1 MSSMK
6 AIVQDAY
13 GPPEV
18 LSLGEIDR
26 PVVGDDGVLIRVH
39 AAGVDQG
46 VWHVMAGM
54 PYMVRLMGFGVR
66 APKTRVRGTEVA
78 GVVEAVGRSVTRFA
92 PGDEVFGI
100 GDGTFAEY
108 SCAREAKLAPK
119 PANATFEQ
127 AAAVPVSGS
136 TALQALRDIGRLRA
150 GERVLVI
157 GAGGGV
163 GTFAV
168 QLAKALGGEVT
179 GVCSAAKAGL
189 VRSLGAD
196 AVIDYSREDFADGP
210 RRYDLIVDTAGNRSL
225 SHLRR
230 ALAAKGVLAIVGGE
244 WGNRWTGGFGRQI
257 MRAPLL
263 SLFVGQRLRPV
274 VAKDRS
280 SDLEVLRRYIEAGDV
295 TPAVDRTYPL
305 NEVPAA
311 IRHLR
316 TGDVRGKLVV
326 TVRDLA

>member
-1 MSSMK
+1 M
-6 AIVQDAY
+6 
-13 GPPEV
+13 

-39 AAGVDQG
+39 AGVDQG
-46 VWHVMAGM
+46 VWHMMAGM

-78 GVVEAVGRSVTRFA
+78 GVVEAVGRSVTGFA
-92 PGDEVFGI
+92 GDEVFGI

-108 SCAREAKLAPK
+108 TCAREAKLAPE

-168 QLAKALGGEVT
+168 QLAKALGAGGDRRVQRGEGRGSSGRWAPT
-179 GVCSAAKAGL
+179 PSSTTRASAL
-189 VRSLGAD
+189 R
-196 AVIDYSREDFADGP
+196 DGP

-225 SHLRR
+225 YPPAPRARGQGRARDRRRRMGQPLDRRLRR
-230 ALAAKGVLAIVGGE
+230 AQILLGAAAVGVRSSPAVAETRRDEGP
-244 WGNRWTGGFGRQI
+244 Q
-257 MRAPLL
+257 
-263 SLFVGQRLRPV
+263 LRPRG
-274 VAKDRS
+274 APALHRGGRCDPRRRPDLPAERS
-280 SDLEVLRRYIEAGDV
+280 PCRECGTCARVTCAGSWSS
-295 TPAVDRTYPL
+295 RCGISRSRL
-305 NEVPAA
+305 
-311 IRHLR
+311 
-316 TGDVRGKLVV
+316 
-326 TVRDLA
+326 

>member
-1 MSSMK
+1 MK
-6 AIVQDAY
+6 AIAQDDY

-18 LSLGEIDR
+18 LSLHEIDR
-26 PVVGDDGVLIRVH
+26 PVAGDDEVVIRVH
-39 AAGVDQG
+39 AAGLEQG

-66 APKTRVRGTEVA
+66 APKTPVRGTEVA
-78 GVVEAVGRSVTRFA
+78 GVVEAVGRNVTRFA
-92 PGDEVFGI
+92 PGDEVFGV

-108 SCAREAKLAPK
+108 TCAREAKLAPK

-136 TALQALRDIGRLRA
+136 TALQALRDTGRLRA
-150 GERVLVI
+150 GQRVLVI

-163 GTFAV
+163 GSFAV
-168 QLAKALGGEVT
+168 QLAKAFGAEVT
-179 GVCSAAKAGL
+179 GVCSAAKADF

-196 AVIDYSREDFADGP
+196 AVIDYTREDFADGSQ
-210 RRYDLIVDTAGNRSL
+210 RYDLIVDTAGNRSL
-225 SHLRR
+225 AHLRR
-230 ALAAKGVLAIVGGE
+230 ALAAKGALAIVGGE

-257 MRAPLL
+257 VRAPVL

-274 VAKDRS
+274 TAKEHY
-280 SDLEVLRRYIEAGDV
+280 SDLEVLRRYIEVGDV
-295 TPAVDRTYPL
+295 TPAVDRIYPL
-305 NEVPAA
+305 SEVPAA

-316 TGDVRGKLVV
+316 SGDVRGKLVV
-326 TVRDLA
+326 TLVDS

>member
-1 MSSMK
+1 MK

-108 SCAREAKLAPK
+108 TCAREAKLAPK

-168 QLAKALGGEVT
+168 QLAKALGAEVT

-257 MRAPLL
+257 LRAPLL

-274 VAKDRS
+274 VAKERS

-316 TGDVRGKLVV
+316 TGDVHGKLVV

>member
-108 SCAREAKLAPK
+108 TCAREAKLAPK

-136 TALQALRDIGRLRA
+136 TALQALRDTGRLRA

-168 QLAKALGGEVT
+168 QLAKALGAEVT

-257 MRAPLL
+257 LRAPLL

-274 VAKDRS
+274 VAKERS

-316 TGDVRGKLVV
+316 TGDVHGKLVV
-326 TVRDLA
+326 TVRDG